1 MKNIMIKSVLLFVLS
16 ISLFVCSCSDKMG
29 DYYDAPS
36 WFQGSAWKILEA
48 KGDYSIFLKGAELAG
63 YKPIMNGN
71 SILTIMAPDDKAF
84 SEYLSKHGYSDISEV
99 NTSELQKL
107 IGFHLLYYSYNKD
120 KLVNFRP
127 EGDLATDEEKEKNA
141 GMYYK
146 FRTRSSNTPTVEIEA
161 STGRR
166 RTVYHLDR
174 FIPVFSSRFFQ
185 TKTLDAA
192 SNYNYF
198 YPNTIWKGDEGFNV
212 SNAAVNEYGIL
223 ADNGYIYTVDQV
235 LEPLETIYTKMKTK
249 GDYSIFSNLYDQ
261 NTSYVY
267 DATLSKDYGT
277 SLGAD
282 SLFIHT
288 HGSDLPAIAV
298 EWYSTKYADVADN
311 ASKAYS
317 VFAPSD
323 DAMNKFFDDYW
334 EQGGYESLSDVDAL
348 AMKYLLKQFVYPDGI
363 VFPEEIKSRKVKNV
377 YDMNFNFDPDKVT
390 DKSMCVNGVF
400 YGLNTIDTPL
410 LFGSVV
416 GPAFRNKNN
425 NYYLYM
431 LAGAGLIVSYSSQD
445 TKYVLLMPTNE
456 IIQSE
461 GISLRTYADGSRLQQ
476 ETEDGLA
483 DVSTSVMRDVVNLH
497 TVTGVQ
503 SLKETGT
510 QILATQM
517 GFNYLFVKDG
527 KITTS
532 AAYTQLL
539 EPDNNVNPFVSFSE
553 IKNGNAS
560 WNNGKTYSYGGD
572 KLFKAEDGDGLK
584 HRLAVC
590 NDSRYVY
597 YQFAK
602 LLQKSGM
609 VTSNDAILDLIG
621 TSHFISFIPT
631 NQAISDAISAGKI
644 PGMNSSGT
652 VTSASQL
659 RQYLLNYIIRDKEN
673 AIVAYPY
680 PGSDMKSA
688 TYISANGNPLI
699 YTDNGSSITIN
710 INGESANVVS
720 TYNYFPFAFNDGCF
734 QLINTVL

>member
-1 MKNIMIKSVLLFVLS
+1 MKNIMIKSVLLCILS
-16 ISLFVCSCSDKMG
+16 VPLFVCSCSDKMG

-36 WFQGSAWKILEA
+36 WFQGSAWKALEA

-84 SEYLSKHGYSDISEV
+84 SEYLSKHGYSDISEM
-99 NTSELQKL
+99 NNSELQKL
-107 IGFHLLYYSYNKD
+107 IGFHLLYYSYNKE

-174 FIPVFSSRFFQ
+174 FIPVFSSKFFQ

-198 YPNTIWKGDEGFNV
+198 YPNSTWKGDDGFNV

-223 ADNGYIYTVDQV
+223 ADNGYIYAVDQV
-235 LEPLETIYTKMKTK
+235 LEPLETIYTKMKTN
-249 GDYSIFSNLYDQ
+249 DNYSIFSNLYDQ

-267 DATLSKDYGT
+267 DATLSKNYGT

-363 VFPEEIKSRKVKNV
+363 VFPEEIKSGKVKNV

-400 YGLNTIDTPL
+400 YGLNTLDTPL

-416 GPAFRNKNN
+416 GPAFRNKDN

-431 LAGAGLIVSYSSQD
+431 LSGAGLIVSYSSQD

-476 ETEDGLA
+476 ETEDGLV

-539 EPDNNVNPFVSFSE
+539 EPDNNVSPFVSFSE

-572 KLFKAEDGDGLK
+572 KLFKAEDSDGLK

-652 VTSASQL
+652 VTSATQL